1 MMHSYLKT
9 SDDASNIG
17 GGSQTGRGGGTS
29 SSRTETAKYVTFSLV
44 QYALNRFMPTCHIG
58 YLLRHFHSFFF
69 EVMVPLMLEEEDH

>member
-1 MMHSYLKT
+1 MTQVILEEDHQL
-9 SDDASNIG
+9 G
-17 GGSQTGRGGGTS
+17 EVEVS